1 MTVTL
6 IVLVATAGLM
16 VWGKIRSDIVAL
28 CSLLALIITGILTPD
43 EALAGFSNPVVIM
56 IAALFIVGGAI
67 SQTGLASMI
76 SNNILKF
83 AGDSNYKLFILV
95 MLVTVIIGLFVSNT
109 GTVAI
114 LMPIVI
120 SLAAK
125 TKISSSRLLMPMAF
139 ASSIGGMMTL
149 IGTPPTLIVH
159 NALQEAGYEGLQ
171 FFTTLP
177 IGIILLIFGVILLW
191 PLSKVLDKK
200 GKKDTSGKK
209 NDVKSPNQ
217 LMSEYQLIENIYRLE
232 ISKDS
237 PLLKGAISE
246 LDLTQR
252 YSIIIAEI
260 HTRSYTPLGKNI
272 SISLPEPNRILT
284 YNDVLYVVGEYKD
297 VVSFADENILS
308 FLDSQSGAEFDK
320 PNFAGKFKFEEIG
333 MAEVVLL
340 ANSRLNNNRVK
351 NSGFRANYNVNIL
364 GVQRNEKYIIQDVKD
379 VRMHSGDMLLV
390 QGTWENIERLN
401 KQEPDVV
408 VIGQPTVEASKVT
421 ISHKAPYAATI
432 VLLMI
437 LAMVLNW
444 FPPVVS
450 VLLAAVALILGGC
463 FRTVRDAYRS
473 INWESVILFAGMM
486 PLATAME
493 KTGTSA
499 LVTESVV
506 GSLGSYGPYAVL
518 AGILLATSVVTMFIS
533 NTATAVLFAPIALHA
548 AFSMNISPYPFLIGV
563 AVAASMCLASPF
575 STPPNAMVMSA
586 GRYNFMDYVKV
597 GLPLQLIYLIV
608 MIFALPLLFPF

>member
-6 IVLVATAGLM
+6 IVLIATAGLM

-177 IGIILLIFGVILLW
+177 IGLILLFFGIILLW

-209 NDVKSPNQ
+209 NDVKTPNQ

-232 ISKDS
+232 ISKSS
-237 PLLKGAISE
+237 PLLKVDISE
-246 LDLTQR
+246 LDLTKR

-260 HTRSYTPLGKNI
+260 HTRNFTPLGKTI
-272 SISLPEPNRILT
+272 SISLPEANSILT
-284 YNDVLYVVGEYKD
+284 YNDVLYVIGEFKD
-297 VVSFADENILS
+297 VVIFAEENNLS
-308 FLDSQSGAEFDK
+308 FLDSHSGAEFDK
-320 PNFAGKFKFEEIG
+320 PHFAGKFKFEEIG

-340 ANSRLNNNRVK
+340 ANSRLNKSRVK
-351 NSGFRANYNVNIL
+351 NSGFRDNYNVNIL
-364 GVQRNEKYIIQDVKD
+364 GIQRNEKYIIQDVKD

-421 ISHKAPYAATI
+421 ISHKAPYAAAI
-432 VLLMI
+432 VILMI
-437 LAMVLNW
+437 VTMVFNW

-463 FRTVRDAYRS
+463 FRTVRDAYKS

-499 LVTESVV
+499 LVTESIV

-518 AGILLATSVVTMFIS
+518 GGILFTTSLVTMFIS

-548 AFSMNISPYPFLIGV
+548 AFSMNVSPYPFLIGV

-586 GRYNFMDYVKV
+586 GRYSFIDYIKV

-608 MIFALPLLFPF
+608 MIFALTLLFPF

>member
-1 MTVTL
+1 MTATL
-6 IVLVATAGLM
+6 IVLIATAGLM

-28 CSLLALIITGILTPD
+28 CSLLALIITGVLTPD
-43 EALAGFSNPVVIM
+43 EALTGFSNPVVIM

-120 SLAAK
+120 SIAAK
-125 TKISSSRLLMPMAF
+125 TKLSASRLLMPMAF

-159 NALQEAGYEGLQ
+159 SALLGAGYEGLQ

-177 IGIILLIFGVILLW
+177 IGIILLIFGVIFLW
-191 PLSKVLDKK
+191 PLTKILDRKSKKE
-200 GKKDTSGKK
+200 TSGKK
-209 NDVKSPNQ
+209 NDVKTPDQ
-217 LMSEYQLIENIYRLE
+217 LMSEYRLIENIYRLE
-232 ISKDS
+232 IKKDS
-237 PLLKGAISE
+237 PILKSSISE
-246 LDLTQR
+246 LDLTKR
-252 YSIIIAEI
+252 FSIIIAEI
-260 HTRSYTPLGKNI
+260 HTRNHTPLGKNVAV
-272 SISLPEPNRILT
+272 SLPEANKILT
-284 YNDVLYVVGEYKD
+284 YNDVLYIVGEYRN
-297 VVSFADENILS
+297 VARFAKENELS
-308 FLDSQSGAEFDK
+308 FLDTMSGHELDK
-320 PNFAGKFKFEEIG
+320 PSFSGKFKFEEIG
-333 MAEVVLL
+333 MAEVVIL
-340 ANSRLNNNRVK
+340 ANSRLTNIRVK
-351 NSGFRANYNVNIL
+351 NSGFRENYNVNIL
-364 GVQRNEKYIIQDVKD
+364 GIQRNKNYIIQDIKD
-379 VRMHSGDMLLV
+379 VNMHAGDMLLV
-390 QGTWENIERLN
+390 QGTWEDIDRLSR
-401 KQEPDVV
+401 QEPDVV
-408 VIGQPTVEASKVT
+408 VIGQPTLEASKVT
-421 ISHKAPYAATI
+421 IRSKAPYAATI
-432 VLLMI
+432 VILMI

-450 VLLAAVALILGGC
+450 VLLAAIALMLGGC

-486 PLATAME
+486 PLAAAME

-499 LVTESVV
+499 LVTESIV
-506 GSLGSYGPYAVL
+506 GSVGPYGPYAVL
-518 AGILLATSVVTMFIS
+518 AGILLATSLVTMFIS
-533 NTATAVLFAPIALHA
+533 NTATAVLFAPIATHA
-548 AFSMNISPYPFLIGV
+548 AFSMNVSPYPFLIGV

-597 GLPLQLIYLIV
+597 GLPLQLIYLLL
-608 MIFALPLLFPF
+608 MIFILPLFFPF

>member
-1 MTVTL
+1 MIATL

-28 CSLLALIITGILTPD
+28 CSLLALIISGVLSPD

-83 AGDSNYKLFILV
+83 AGDSNYKLFVLV

-217 LMSEYQLIENIYRLE
+217 LMSEYQLIENIY
-232 ISKDS
+232 ID
-237 PLLKGAISE
+237 
-246 LDLTQR
+246 
-252 YSIIIAEI
+252 
-260 HTRSYTPLGKNI
+260 
-272 SISLPEPNRILT
+272 
-284 YNDVLYVVGEYKD
+284 
-297 VVSFADENILS
+297 
-308 FLDSQSGAEFDK
+308 
-320 PNFAGKFKFEEIG
+320 
-333 MAEVVLL
+333 
-340 ANSRLNNNRVK
+340 
-351 NSGFRANYNVNIL
+351 
-364 GVQRNEKYIIQDVKD
+364 
-379 VRMHSGDMLLV
+379 
-390 QGTWENIERLN
+390 
-401 KQEPDVV
+401 
-408 VIGQPTVEASKVT
+408 
-421 ISHKAPYAATI
+421 
-432 VLLMI
+432 
-437 LAMVLNW
+437 
-444 FPPVVS
+444 
-450 VLLAAVALILGGC
+450 
-463 FRTVRDAYRS
+463 
-473 INWESVILFAGMM
+473 
-486 PLATAME
+486 
-493 KTGTSA
+493 
-499 LVTESVV
+499 
-506 GSLGSYGPYAVL
+506 
-518 AGILLATSVVTMFIS
+518 
-533 NTATAVLFAPIALHA
+533 
-548 AFSMNISPYPFLIGV
+548 
-563 AVAASMCLASPF
+563 
-575 STPPNAMVMSA
+575 
-586 GRYNFMDYVKV
+586 
-597 GLPLQLIYLIV
+597 
-608 MIFALPLLFPF
+608 

>member
-6 IVLVATAGLM
+6 IVLIATAGLM

-177 IGIILLIFGVILLW
+177 IGLILLFFGIILLW

-209 NDVKSPNQ
+209 NDVKTPNQ

-232 ISKDS
+232 ISKSS
-237 PLLKGAISE
+237 PLLKGDISE
-246 LDLTQR
+246 LDLTKR

-260 HTRSYTPLGKNI
+260 HTRNFTPLGKTI
-272 SISLPEPNRILT
+272 SVSLPEANRILT
-284 YNDVLYVVGEYKD
+284 HNDVIYVVGEFKD
-297 VVSFADENILS
+297 VVNFADENNLS
-308 FLDSQSGAEFDK
+308 FLD
-320 PNFAGKFKFEEIG
+320 
-333 MAEVVLL
+333 
-340 ANSRLNNNRVK
+340 NS
-351 NSGFRANYNVNIL
+351 F
-364 GVQRNEKYIIQDVKD
+364 VQ
-379 VRMHSGDMLLV
+379 
-390 QGTWENIERLN
+390 
-401 KQEPDVV
+401 
-408 VIGQPTVEASKVT
+408 
-421 ISHKAPYAATI
+421 
-432 VLLMI
+432 
-437 LAMVLNW
+437 
-444 FPPVVS
+444 
-450 VLLAAVALILGGC
+450 
-463 FRTVRDAYRS
+463 
-473 INWESVILFAGMM
+473 
-486 PLATAME
+486 
-493 KTGTSA
+493 
-499 LVTESVV
+499 
-506 GSLGSYGPYAVL
+506 
-518 AGILLATSVVTMFIS
+518 
-533 NTATAVLFAPIALHA
+533 
-548 AFSMNISPYPFLIGV
+548 
-563 AVAASMCLASPF
+563 
-575 STPPNAMVMSA
+575 
-586 GRYNFMDYVKV
+586 
-597 GLPLQLIYLIV
+597 
-608 MIFALPLLFPF
+608 